1 MTEGAGSVR
10 CDLVIPVYNALRSTR
25 ACLESVRRF
34 APPWARVVVINDASD
49 AATTEWLRAQTGIV
63 LLENAENL
71 GFVRTANRGLLYSDA
86 PWVCLLNSDTLLT
99 EGALER
105 MVARCE
111 RDPTI
116 GLCCPLS
123 NGAVNLSVKLPPGE
137 DVFSFA
143 RRVARTS
150 PALYPDA
157 VTIVGFCLLVKREV
171 LLSLGVFDEIFGRG
185 YCEETDLHYR
195 ARAAGW
201 RCVVADDTW
210 IHHRNGGSFTDGG
223 ARTERNMEILMSRWR
238 EFHEREIR
246 DFDRRND
253 LGAVRDVS
261 TYEWTRPDDRPPESH
276 DLLVLVSGRSL
287 SPEAASQLE
296 LANECVLAGLRAGAV
311 ALDGAEPEKEM
322 ELWFRPYCLSSAE
335 LLASPPPTRAWI
347 AASPEARRL
356 LATLPV
362 RPARVDPAALFSRR
376 GPEPV
381 GSQAGIALAFEGL
394 RRRVRDL
401 FPFDHKL
408 APSVSS
414 STPARSQGRH
424 RSITHPL
431 LFLVLAIYC
440 LKLCLYNPLLN
451 WDIVGY
457 IGSANALALG
467 DTASLRVLTYTQLR
481 HSVPSPIYD
490 ELTNGSFRREISLD
504 SSAFREQ
511 LPFYQIRLVYT
522 GLIYLLFKLG
532 CDIVLATYTISGAS
546 VVAGVA
552 LLYVVSKRILARPFL
567 YAIPPLAVIFG
578 VPDLARYST
587 PDGLAFLSAILCAYL
602 YLARRFGLLLI
613 VLPITVAVRTDLILF
628 SIPLL
633 FFIVLSETGW
643 RFRAAFSACAS
654 VGVYVGIGA
663 HFRNPGWSTI
673 FYHSFVGVMTHP
685 ASTPVPLNAPHYFR
699 ALMNGAAGAISDKEF
714 TLYVLVAMYS
724 FYLIKREAGRTSIFS
739 ALKSPTMSLPVVCFV
754 SVASHFV
761 AFPVVWDRFFAAQYM
776 ISVLSLLAMVSDG
789 MGTPRALLRP
799 SGEDDGRFA
808 VVSPRNRPQG
818 ALIAPH

>member
-1 MTEGAGSVR
+1 MTEGAGGVR

-49 AATTEWLRAQTGIV
+49 AATTEWLRAHAGIV

-71 GFVRTANRGLLYSDA
+71 GFVKTANRGLLYSDA

-246 DFDRRND
+246 EFDRRND

-261 TYEWTRPDDRPPESH
+261 TYEWTRPDDRPPDTH
-276 DLLVLVSGRSL
+276 DLLVLVSGRAL

-296 LANECVLAGLRAGAV
+296 LANESVLAGLRAGAV

-322 ELWFRPYCLSSAE
+322 ELWFRPYRLSSAE

-381 GSQAGIALAFEGL
+381 GS
-394 RRRVRDL
+394 
-401 FPFDHKL
+401 
-408 APSVSS
+408 
-414 STPARSQGRH
+414 ARSQVRH
-424 RSITHPL
+424 RSITPPL

-451 WDIVGY
+451 WDIIGY

-511 LPFYQIRLVYT
+511 LPFYQIRLAYT
-522 GLIYLLFKLG
+522 WLIYLLFKLG
-532 CDIVLATYTISGAS
+532 CDIVLATYIISGAS
-546 VVAGVA
+546 VVAGVV

-602 YLARRFGLLLI
+602 YLARRLGLLLI

-628 SIPLL
+628 AIPLL

-654 VGVYVGIGA
+654 VAVYVGIGA

-685 ASTPVPLNAPHYFR
+685 VSTPVRLNAPHYFR
-699 ALMNGAAGAISDKEF
+699 ALMNGATGAISDKGF

-739 ALKSPTMSLPVVCFV
+739 ALKSPTMSLPVVCSV

-789 MGTPRALLRP
+789 RGTPRALLRP
-799 SGEDDGRFA
+799 SGEDDGSFA
-808 VVSPRNRPQG
+808 VVSPRNRLQG
-818 ALIAPH
+818 TLIAPH